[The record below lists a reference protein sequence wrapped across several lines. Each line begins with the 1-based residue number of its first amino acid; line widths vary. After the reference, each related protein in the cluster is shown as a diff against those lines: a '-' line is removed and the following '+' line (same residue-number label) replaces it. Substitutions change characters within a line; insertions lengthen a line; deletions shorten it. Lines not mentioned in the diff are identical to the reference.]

1 MASSASA
8 TNISFLI
15 FAASGF
21 VGLLLFF
28 IISIVYA
35 YQRKSLQHKQKEHE
49 LQVEM
54 KQKMLQALIEGQEKE
69 RGRLSR
75 DIHDSLGAQLST
87 VKLYLAELRTH
98 PLSSATEDIIQESMG
113 LLTDSIRDLRAISQ
127 DLMPQPLQR
136 LGLINTLR
144 NYCHKLAV
152 AHKIDIHFATNASTL
167 YIPESTSLMIFRVI
181 QEIINNA
188 IKHGNSQTISVNLL
202 DQVCELAIN
211 IEENGTPY
219 NWAEARE
226 RSQQNGLG
234 ILNIETRVSIMNGTL
249 HQTNVDEKNIVSIKI
264 PMHGE

>member
-8 TNISFLI
+8 TNISLLI

-28 IISIVYA
+28 ILSIVYA
-35 YQRKSLQHKQKEHE
+35 YQRKALQHKQKEQE

-69 RGRLSR
+69 RARLSR

-98 PLSSATEDIIQESMG
+98 SLNSSTESLLEESMS
-113 LLTDSIRDLRAISQ
+113 LLTHSIQDLRVISQ

-136 LGLINTLR
+136 MGLIETMR
-144 NYCHKLAV
+144 MYCGKLSV
-152 AHKIDIHFATNASTL
+152 AHKKDIRFTTNTNRLIIS
-167 YIPESTSLMIFRVI
+167 ESTSLMIFRVI

-188 IKHGNSQTISVNLL
+188 IKHGNSQTISIKFT
-202 DQVCELAIN
+202 DRIHQLAIC
-211 IEENGTPY
+211 IEEDGAPY
-219 NWAEARE
+219 NWDEVKQRSAR
-226 RSQQNGLG
+226 NGLG
-234 ILNIETRVSIMNGTL
+234 ILNIETRISLLNGAL
-249 HQTNVDEKNIVSIKI
+249 QQTNVDQKNIVSITI
-264 PMHGE
+264 PVYGE